1 MPAQRFRITKC
12 PSKTAGQPRNC
23 IIIGGIPNVVKKT
36 NTAEPASSRYENLK
50 ANVKNCES

>member
-23 IIIGGIPNVVKKT
+23 VIINGIPNVVKKVK
-36 NTAEPASSRYENLK
+36 TAETASSRYENLK
-50 ANVKNCES
+50 ANVKSCES